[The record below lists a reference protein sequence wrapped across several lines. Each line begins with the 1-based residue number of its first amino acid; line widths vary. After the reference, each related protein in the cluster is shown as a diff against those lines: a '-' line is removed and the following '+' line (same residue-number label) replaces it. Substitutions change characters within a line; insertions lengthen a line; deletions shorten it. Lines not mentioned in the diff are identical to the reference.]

1 MVTAPQNHVSSG
13 VAASNEDNMVTA
25 TPPFPNRPQTD
36 LLTGWES
43 VKLIYH
49 QVSNYD
55 HLDHYLCRALQMIES
70 ARQIN
75 VKRERIYHQE
85 RVEAQA
91 LLYRVHDLQEGQ
103 KELMSDHTRAI
114 KNQEEMMKINQSLE
128 LQLEEAEMN
137 QAAWEQQHCQLVKNA
152 DLNKAQ
158 VEGLEHVVEQ
168 QARDLLVVR
177 EDNEKIMSMLLKHYP
192 SLLEDGSNLFSI
204 LENESEN
211 GRKKRR
217 RPSS

>member
-1 MVTAPQNHVSSG
+1 MVAAPQNHVSSG
-13 VAASNEDNMVTA
+13 AAASNEDDMVTA
-25 TPPFPNRPQTD
+25 TPPFPKRPQTD
-36 LLTGWES
+36 LLRGWES
-43 VKLIYH
+43 VKLIRH

-75 VKRERIYHQE
+75 VKRERIYQQE
-85 RVEAQA
+85 CVEAQA
-91 LLYRVHDLQEGQ
+91 LLYKVHDLQEGQ

-137 QAAWEQQHCQLVKNA
+137 QAAWEHQHCQLVKNA